1 MKRRDFNQLIALGTL
16 GLAYSSPT
24 YNKKISL
31 AQWSLHRTI
40 KIKKELSPNDFSIK
54 AREMGFDA
62 VEYVS
67 SLYWNELKS
76 RSIAKI
82 TKELVSKSNDNDI
95 KNLLIMVDGEGDL
108 AAKNNYK
115 REKAIENHVKW
126 IEILLLTINN
136 LNLTRNK
143 MILKLKD
150 GEVEIELYP
159 KLAPNHVKRFETF
172 AKEGKYDGVVFHRV
186 IDGFMAQT
194 GDVKYGNSNSPDYNL
209 DLAGTGGS
217 ELPNLK
223 AGSSSVSS
231 FTGSSSSTVIVIIGL
246 PSTTIVIVFDSAL
259 DVVKH
264 NTRAVININ
273 VLNFLTKL
281 KKVMAL
287 MVQYQIQ
294 IKLSVLNLNNFF
306 KWH

>member
-1 MKRRDFNQLIALGTL
+1 MERRNFNQLFALGTL

-82 TKELVSKSNDNDI
+82 TRELVSKSNDNDI

-126 IEILLLTINN
+126 IEMAHELGCHSIRVN
-136 LNLTRNK
+136 LNGEKEKKNWIEYSSKSLT
-143 MILKLKD
+143 KLCSIAKKD
-150 GEVEIELYP
+150 KINIIVENHGGLSSNAKLLAKVMKEV
-159 KLAPNHVKRFETF
+159 
-172 AKEGKYDGVVFHRV
+172 
-186 IDGFMAQT
+186 
-194 GDVKYGNSNSPDYNL
+194 NL
-209 DLAGTGGS
+209 DNCGTLPDFGNFCIEKEDPNNYFSNCINEYDKYLGME
-217 ELPNLK
+217 ELMPYAK
-223 AGSSSVSS
+223 AVSAKSFDFNNNGEESTIDFKRIIDIVSS
-231 FTGSSSSTVIVIIGL
+231 FKYKGYYGIEYEG
-246 PSTTIVIVFDSAL
+246 
-259 DVVKH
+259 
-264 NTRAVININ
+264 
-273 VLNFLTKL
+273 
-281 KKVMAL
+281 
-287 MVQYQIQ
+287 
-294 IKLSVLNLNNFF
+294 LNLSEE
-306 KWH
+306 KGILKTKKLLERHL

>member
-126 IEILLLTINN
+126 IEMAHELGCHSIRVN
-136 LNLTRNK
+136 LNGEKQKENWIEYSSKSLT
-143 MILKLKD
+143 KLCSIAKKD
-150 GEVEIELYP
+150 KINIIVENHGGLSSNAKLLAKVMKEV
-159 KLAPNHVKRFETF
+159 
-172 AKEGKYDGVVFHRV
+172 
-186 IDGFMAQT
+186 
-194 GDVKYGNSNSPDYNL
+194 NL
-209 DLAGTGGS
+209 DNCGTLPDFGNFCIEKEDPNNYFSNCINEYDKYLGME
-217 ELPNLK
+217 ELMPYAK
-223 AGSSSVSS
+223 AVSAKSFDFNNNGEESTIDFKKIIDIVSS
-231 FTGSSSSTVIVIIGL
+231 FKYKGYYGIEYEG
-246 PSTTIVIVFDSAL
+246 
-259 DVVKH
+259 
-264 NTRAVININ
+264 
-273 VLNFLTKL
+273 
-281 KKVMAL
+281 
-287 MVQYQIQ
+287 
-294 IKLSVLNLNNFF
+294 LNLSEE
-306 KWH
+306 KGILKTKKLLERHL

>member
-82 TKELVSKSNDNDI
+82 TRELVSKSNDNDI

-108 AAKNNYK
+108 AAKNNSK
-115 REKAIENHVKW
+115 REKAIENHIKW
-126 IEILLLTINN
+126 IEMAHELGCHSIRVN
-136 LNLTRNK
+136 LNGEKEKKNWIEYSSKSLT
-143 MILKLKD
+143 KLCSFARKD
-150 GEVEIELYP
+150 KINIIVENHGGLSSNAKLLAKVMKEV
-159 KLAPNHVKRFETF
+159 
-172 AKEGKYDGVVFHRV
+172 
-186 IDGFMAQT
+186 
-194 GDVKYGNSNSPDYNL
+194 NL
-209 DLAGTGGS
+209 DNCGTLPDFGNFCIEKEDPNNYFSNCINEYDKYLGME
-217 ELPNLK
+217 ELMPYAK
-223 AGSSSVSS
+223 AVSAKSFDFNNNGEESTIDFKKIIDIVSS
-231 FTGSSSSTVIVIIGL
+231 FKYKGYYGIEYEG
-246 PSTTIVIVFDSAL
+246 
-259 DVVKH
+259 
-264 NTRAVININ
+264 
-273 VLNFLTKL
+273 
-281 KKVMAL
+281 
-287 MVQYQIQ
+287 
-294 IKLSVLNLNNFF
+294 LNLSEE
-306 KWH
+306 KGILKTKKLLERHL

>member
-126 IEILLLTINN
+126 IEMAHELGCHSIRVN
-136 LNLTRNK
+136 LNGEKQKENWIEYSSKSLT
-143 MILKLKD
+143 KLCSFARKD
-150 GEVEIELYP
+150 KINIIVENHGGLSSNAKLLAKVMKEV
-159 KLAPNHVKRFETF
+159 
-172 AKEGKYDGVVFHRV
+172 
-186 IDGFMAQT
+186 
-194 GDVKYGNSNSPDYNL
+194 NL
-209 DLAGTGGS
+209 DNCGTLPDFGNFCIEKEDPNNYFSNCINEYDKYLGME
-217 ELPNLK
+217 ELMPYAK
-223 AGSSSVSS
+223 AISAKSFDFNNNGEESTIDFKKIIDIVSS
-231 FTGSSSSTVIVIIGL
+231 FKYKGYYGIEYEG
-246 PSTTIVIVFDSAL
+246 
-259 DVVKH
+259 
-264 NTRAVININ
+264 
-273 VLNFLTKL
+273 
-281 KKVMAL
+281 
-287 MVQYQIQ
+287 
-294 IKLSVLNLNNFF
+294 LNLSEE
-306 KWH
+306 KGILKTKKLLERHL

>member
-115 REKAIENHVKW
+115 REKAIKNHVKW
-126 IEILLLTINN
+126 IEMAHELGCHSIRVN
-136 LNLTRNK
+136 LNGEKEKKNWIEYSSKSLT
-143 MILKLKD
+143 KLCSIAKKD
-150 GEVEIELYP
+150 KINIIVENHGGLSSNAKLLAKVMKEV
-159 KLAPNHVKRFETF
+159 
-172 AKEGKYDGVVFHRV
+172 
-186 IDGFMAQT
+186 
-194 GDVKYGNSNSPDYNL
+194 NL
-209 DLAGTGGS
+209 DNCGTLPDFGNFCIEKEDPNNYFSNCINEYDKYLGME
-217 ELPNLK
+217 ELMPYAK
-223 AGSSSVSS
+223 AVSAKSFDFNNNGEESTIDFKRIIDIVSS
-231 FTGSSSSTVIVIIGL
+231 FEYKGYYGIEYEG
-246 PSTTIVIVFDSAL
+246 
-259 DVVKH
+259 
-264 NTRAVININ
+264 
-273 VLNFLTKL
+273 
-281 KKVMAL
+281 
-287 MVQYQIQ
+287 
-294 IKLSVLNLNNFF
+294 LNLSEE
-306 KWH
+306 KGILKTKKLLERHL

>member
-126 IEILLLTINN
+126 IEMAHELGCHSIRVN
-136 LNLTRNK
+136 LN
-143 MILKLKD
+143 
-150 GEVEIELYP
+150 GEKEKKNWIEY
-159 KLAPNHVKRFETF
+159 
-172 AKEGKYDGVVFHRV
+172 
-186 IDGFMAQT
+186 
-194 GDVKYGNSNSPDYNL
+194 
-209 DLAGTGGS
+209 
-217 ELPNLK
+217 
-223 AGSSSVSS
+223 SSKS
-231 FTGSSSSTVIVIIGL
+231 
-246 PSTTIVIVFDSAL
+246 
-259 DVVKH
+259 
-264 NTRAVININ
+264 
-273 VLNFLTKL
+273 LTKL
-281 KKVMAL
+281 CSFARKDKINIIVENHGGLSSNAKLLAKVMKEVNLDNCGTLPDFGNFCIEKEDPNNYFSNCINEYDKYLGMEEL
-287 MVQYQIQ
+287 MPYAKAISAKSFDFNNNGEESTIDFKRIIDIVRSFEYKGYYGIEYEG
-294 IKLSVLNLNNFF
+294 LNLSEE
-306 KWH
+306 KGILKTKKLLERHL

>member
-126 IEILLLTINN
+126 IEMAHELGCHSIRVN
-136 LNLTRNK
+136 LNGEKEKKNWIEYSSKSLT
-143 MILKLKD
+143 KLCSFARKD
-150 GEVEIELYP
+150 KINIIVENHGGLSSNAKLLAKVMKEV
-159 KLAPNHVKRFETF
+159 
-172 AKEGKYDGVVFHRV
+172 
-186 IDGFMAQT
+186 
-194 GDVKYGNSNSPDYNL
+194 NL
-209 DLAGTGGS
+209 DNCGTLPDFGNFCIEKEDPNNYFSNCINEYDKYLGME
-217 ELPNLK
+217 ELMPYAK
-223 AGSSSVSS
+223 AISAKSFDFNNNGEESTIDFKRIIDIVSS
-231 FTGSSSSTVIVIIGL
+231 FKYKGYYGIEYEG
-246 PSTTIVIVFDSAL
+246 
-259 DVVKH
+259 
-264 NTRAVININ
+264 
-273 VLNFLTKL
+273 
-281 KKVMAL
+281 
-287 MVQYQIQ
+287 
-294 IKLSVLNLNNFF
+294 LNLSEE
-306 KWH
+306 KGILKTKKLLERHL

>member
-126 IEILLLTINN
+126 IEMAHELGCHSIRVN
-136 LNLTRNK
+136 LNGEKEKKNWIEYSSKSLT
-143 MILKLKD
+143 KLCSFARKD
-150 GEVEIELYP
+150 KINIIVENHGGLSSNAKLLAKVMKEV
-159 KLAPNHVKRFETF
+159 
-172 AKEGKYDGVVFHRV
+172 
-186 IDGFMAQT
+186 
-194 GDVKYGNSNSPDYNL
+194 NL
-209 DLAGTGGS
+209 DNCGTLPDFGNFCIEKEDPNNYFSNCINEYDKYLGME
-217 ELPNLK
+217 ELMPYAK
-223 AGSSSVSS
+223 AISAKSFDFNNNGEESTIDFKKIIDIVSS
-231 FTGSSSSTVIVIIGL
+231 FKYKGYYGQVWRT
-246 PSTTIVIVFDSAL
+246 
-259 DVVKH
+259 
-264 NTRAVININ
+264 
-273 VLNFLTKL
+273 
-281 KKVMAL
+281 
-287 MVQYQIQ
+287 
-294 IKLSVLNLNNFF
+294 
-306 KWH
+306 

>member
-82 TKELVSKSNDNDI
+82 TRELVSKSNDNDI

-108 AAKNNYK
+108 AAKNNSK
-115 REKAIENHVKW
+115 REKAIENHIKW
-126 IEILLLTINN
+126 IEMAHELGCHSIRVN
-136 LNLTRNK
+136 LN
-143 MILKLKD
+143 
-150 GEVEIELYP
+150 GEKQKENWIEY
-159 KLAPNHVKRFETF
+159 
-172 AKEGKYDGVVFHRV
+172 
-186 IDGFMAQT
+186 
-194 GDVKYGNSNSPDYNL
+194 
-209 DLAGTGGS
+209 
-217 ELPNLK
+217 
-223 AGSSSVSS
+223 SSKS
-231 FTGSSSSTVIVIIGL
+231 
-246 PSTTIVIVFDSAL
+246 
-259 DVVKH
+259 
-264 NTRAVININ
+264 
-273 VLNFLTKL
+273 LTKL
-281 KKVMAL
+281 CSIAKKDKINIIVENHGGLSSNAKLLAKVMKEVNLDNCGTLPDFGNFCIEKEDPNNYFSNCINEYDKYLGMEEL
-287 MVQYQIQ
+287 MPYAKAVSAKSFDFNNNGEESTIDFKRIIDIVRSFEYKGYYGIEYEG
-294 IKLSVLNLNNFF
+294 LNLSEE
-306 KWH
+306 KGILKTKKLLERHL